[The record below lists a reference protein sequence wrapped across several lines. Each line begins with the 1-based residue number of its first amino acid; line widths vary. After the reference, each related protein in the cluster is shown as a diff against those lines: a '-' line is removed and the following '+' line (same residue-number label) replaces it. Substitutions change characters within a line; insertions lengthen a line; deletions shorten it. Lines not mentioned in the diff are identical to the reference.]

1 MPYSPESLAVMKD
14 SQLQC
19 KQRAIKNQRDK
30 EKEKFLGNE
39 NNQFSQQDKLSFD
52 AALFRL
58 REKLR
63 NKDTN
68 LTIPNIGTVNFGN
81 PQGLKHFVAKSVLTY
96 ALLVKGQHC
105 STEVLDTD
113 LYWIERDLAV
123 EIEKNYTPKVIEAK
137 TKKFKN
143 LFFDVIIID
152 LSLIPDDFNDTL

>member
-1 MPYSPESLAVMKD
+1 MKD

-30 EKEKFLGNE
+30 LIEKFLGNE

-81 PQGLKHFVAKSVLTY
+81 PQGLKHYVSKAVLTY
-96 ALLVKGQHC
+96 TLLIKKQHC

-113 LYWIERDLAV
+113 LYWIERDLAI
-123 EIEKNYTPKVIEAK
+123 EIERNYTPKVIEEK

-152 LSLIPDDFNDTL
+152 LSLIPNDFNEMQKYFIERLGI

>member
-1 MPYSPESLAVMKD
+1 MKD

-30 EKEKFLGNE
+30 EREKYLGNE
-39 NNQFSQQDKLSFD
+39 NNQFSQQDKLTFN

-96 ALLVKGQHC
+96 ALLTKKQHC

-113 LYWIERDLAV
+113 LYWIERDLAI
-123 EIEKNYTPKVIEAK
+123 EIEKNYTPKVIKEK
-137 TKKFKN
+137 ERKFKN
-143 LFFDVIIID
+143 LFFDVIIIN
-152 LSLIPDDFNDTL
+152 LSEIPDDIIPIQKFFIEKLGI